1 MADVTLERRGAAAW
15 VTFDRPEAHNAMTF
29 AMYDRLV
36 EHCETV
42 DADDDLRV
50 MVLRGAGG
58 KAFVAGTDIRQFAD
72 FKNAQDGLIY
82 EARIDEVLDRLETVK
97 KPTIA
102 LVDGF
107 AMGSGL
113 AISAACDL
121 RVITPDAKFGMP
133 IARTVGNCLS
143 MGNYARLAQALGAAR
158 LKDVIFRARP
168 ILADEALACGFVC
181 AITDEP
187 VPYVEQLVETLAG
200 HSATTLHVT
209 KEALR
214 RARHVP
220 PGDDLVLEAYGSEGF
235 RTNVARFLKRS

>member
-1 MADVTLERRGAAAW
+1 MSDVTYERRGPAAW
-15 VTFDRPEAHNAMTF
+15 ITFDRPEAHNAMTY

-42 DADDDLRV
+42 DAADDVRV

-58 KAFVAGTDIRQFAD
+58 RAFVAGTDIRQFAE
-72 FKNAQDGLIY
+72 FKSAQDGLIY
-82 EARIDEVLDRLETVK
+82 EARIDEVLDRLEAVR

-121 RVITPDAKFGMP
+121 RVLEPGAKFGMP

-158 LKDVIFRARP
+158 LKDVMFTARSIGP
-168 ILADEALACGFVC
+168 EEALAIGFASAVVDD
-181 AITDEP
+181 AEAH
-187 VPYVEQLVETLAG
+187 VEDLCQRLAD
-200 HSATTLHVT
+200 HSPTTLWVT

-214 RARHVP
+214 RARVVP
-220 PGDDLVLEAYGSEGF
+220 AGDDLVLEAYGSPGF
-235 RTNVARFLKRS
+235 RANVKRFLER

>member
-1 MADVTLERRGAAAW
+1 MADVTFERRGGAGW

-36 EHCETV
+36 ECCEAV
-42 DADDDLRV
+42 DADDKLNA

-58 KAFVAGTDIRQFAD
+58 RAFVAGTDIRQFAD
-72 FKNAQDGLIY
+72 FKSAQDGLIY
-82 EARIDEVLDRLETVK
+82 EARIDAVLDRLEAVR

-121 RVITPDAKFGMP
+121 RVITVGARFGMP

-143 MGNYARLAQALGAAR
+143 MANYARLADALGAPR
-158 LKDVIFRARP
+158 LKEVIFLARP
-168 ILADEALACGFVC
+168 IEAQEASEIGFAILAEDAAAHVERLVATLAD
-181 AITDEP
+181 
-187 VPYVEQLVETLAG
+187 
-200 HSATTLHVT
+200 HSPTTLWVT

-214 RARHVP
+214 RGRPVP
-220 PGDDLVLEAYGSEGF
+220 DGDDLVLEAYGSPGF
-235 RTNVARFLKRS
+235 RANVARFLKR

>member
-1 MADVTLERRGAAAW
+1 MADVTLSRRGVAAW

-36 EHCETV
+36 EHCEAV
-42 DADDDLRV
+42 DADDDVRG

-58 KAFVAGTDIRQFAD
+58 RAFVAGTDIRQFAE
-72 FKNAQDGLIY
+72 FTSAQDGLVY
-82 EARIDEVLDRLETVK
+82 EARIDAVLDRLEAVR

-121 RVITPDAKFGMP
+121 RVITPAATLGMP

-143 MGNYARLAQALGAAR
+143 MGNYARLAQVLGAAR
-158 LKDVIFRARP
+158 LKDVMFRARP
-168 ILADEALACGFVC
+168 ILAGEAPSAGFSRAPPTPADEAPAAGFASAVTED
-181 AITDEP
+181 AEP
-187 VPYVEQLVETLAG
+187 FVAELCETLAG
-200 HSATTLHVT
+200 
-209 KEALR
+209 
-214 RARHVP
+214 
-220 PGDDLVLEAYGSEGF
+220 
-235 RTNVARFLKRS
+235 